1 MDSQTKTLAWDEAPE
16 GVLRRLREMKPGV
29 GVVGITGPVGA
40 GKSHFSKLL
49 CGASDGLGVHL
60 ATDDYLPDYDKV
72 KYEDRDDPKLADTE
86 LLKQNLAALRSGQR
100 TNVPRWSFQSHS
112 RVGYRSVEPSSLVVI
127 EGIHALHDGIFPQL
141 DLCVFVEAPAKIR
154 WDRWEFLEMSGQRG
168 WGVDVAREFFHGVAE
183 PTFERFAPL
192 YRARAH
198 FIVRNDSGVPRM

>member
-1 MDSQTKTLAWDEAPE
+1 MNERAKTLAWDEAAE
-16 GVLRRLREMKPGV
+16 GVLGRLREMKRGV

-49 CGASDGLGVHL
+49 CGTGGLQGVHL

-72 KYEDRDDPKLADTE
+72 KYEERDDPALADTE
-86 LLKQNLAALRSGQR
+86 LLRKNLAALRQGAR
-100 TNVPRWSFQSHS
+100 ANVPTWSFQTHS
-112 RVGYRSVEPSSLVVI
+112 RIGYRIVEPSSLVII

-141 DLCVFVEAPAKIR
+141 DLCVFVEAPAKVR
-154 WDRWEFLEMSGQRG
+154 WDRWEYLETSGQRG

-198 FIVRNDSGVPRM
+198 FIVRNDSGVPRA